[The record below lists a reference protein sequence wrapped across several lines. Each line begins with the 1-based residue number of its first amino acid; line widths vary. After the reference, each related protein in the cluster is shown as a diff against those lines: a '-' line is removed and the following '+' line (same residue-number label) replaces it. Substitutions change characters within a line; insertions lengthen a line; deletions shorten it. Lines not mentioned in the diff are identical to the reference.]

1 MSDGKKYEIHLDNFD
16 GPLDLLL
23 HLIDKNKMDIYDIPI
38 AVITEQYLAYLDEAR
53 EMDLEVA
60 SEFLL
65 TAATLLNIKAK
76 MLLPKR
82 RNADGEL
89 EQEEDPR
96 AELVQRLVEYRFYK
110 ETAQMLQGREQYES
124 TYMLKP
130 HDIEQ
135 MTSELEP
142 GNPVEN
148 VTLNQLMRAFMQVME
163 QAEVVEKPHQL
174 TLEKE
179 EYLVEDS
186 IENIRQR
193 LRTENSIEF
202 TSLFKRGDRKRKII
216 TVFMALLELCRL
228 GELTFQQQSNFG
240 VLWIFPRE
248 AGAPILEETVE

>member
-82 RNADGEL
+82 KNADGEL
-89 EQEEDPR
+89 EPEEDPR

-110 ETAQMLQGREQYES
+110 ETAQVLQQREQYES

-135 MTSELEP
+135 LTSALEP

-148 VTLNQLMRAFMQVME
+148 ITLDQLMQAFLQVME
-163 QAEVVEKPHQL
+163 QAEETEEEHQL

-186 IENIRQR
+186 IRLIRQR
-193 LRTENSIEF
+193 LGQEKSIEF
-202 TSLFKRGDRKRKII
+202 TTLFRRGDRKRKII

-228 GELTFQQQSNFG
+228 GELTFQQQNNFG
-240 VLWIFPRE
+240 ALWIFPKHN
-248 AGAPILEETVE
+248 

>member
-53 EMDLEVA
+53 EMDLEIA

-82 RNADGEL
+82 KSADGEQ

-110 ETAQMLQGREQYES
+110 ETARILQEREQYES

-148 VTLNQLMRAFMQVME
+148 ITLQQLMQAFQQVME
-163 QAEVVEKPHQL
+163 QAETVEEEHQL

-186 IENIRQR
+186 IAQIRHR
-193 LRTENSIEF
+193 LRTESSIEF
-202 TSLFKRGDRKRKII
+202 TTLFSRNDRKRKII

-228 GELTFQQQSNFG
+228 GELTFQQQNNFG
-240 VLWIFPRE
+240 ALWIFPKRNDSE
-248 AGAPILEETVE
+248 AE

>member
-38 AVITEQYLAYLDEAR
+38 AVITEQYLVYLDEAR
-53 EMDLEVA
+53 EMDLEIA

-82 RNADGEL
+82 RTADGEP

-96 AELVQRLVEYRFYK
+96 AELVQRLVDYRFYK
-110 ETAQMLQGREQYES
+110 ETARMLQEREQYES

-130 HDIEQ
+130 HDIDQ

-142 GNPVEN
+142 GNPVED
-148 VTLNQLMRAFMQVME
+148 VTLDMLMKAFLQVMD
-163 QAEVVEKPHQL
+163 QVEATEEKHQL

-186 IENIRQR
+186 MADIRYR
-193 LRTENSIEF
+193 LLRENSIEF
-202 TSLFKRGDRKRKII
+202 TTLFKRGDRKRKII

-228 GELTFQQQSNFG
+228 GELTFQQQNNFG
-240 VLWIFPRE
+240 ALWIFPKQNASE
-248 AGAPILEETVE
+248 ALQ

>member
-23 HLIDKNKMDIYDIPI
+23 HLIDKNKMDVYDIPI

-53 EMDLEVA
+53 EMDLEIA
-60 SEFLL
+60 SEFVL

-110 ETAQMLQGREQYES
+110 ETAQMLQGREQQES

-130 HDIEQ
+130 HDIEL

-148 VTLNQLMRAFMQVME
+148 VTLDQLMKAFMQVME
-163 QAEVVEKPHQL
+163 QIEPEEETHQL

-186 IENIRQR
+186 IEEIRKR
-193 LRTENSIEF
+193 LRMENSIEF
-202 TSLFKRGDRKRKII
+202 TTLFKRGDRKRKVI

-228 GELTFQQQSNFG
+228 GELTFQQQNNFG

-248 AGAPILEETVE
+248 EKDCCNM

>member
-53 EMDLEVA
+53 EMDLEIA

-76 MLLPKR
+76 LLLPKR
-82 RNADGEL
+82 KNADGEL

-96 AELVQRLVEYRFYK
+96 AELVQRLIEYRFYK
-110 ETAQMLQGREQYES
+110 ETAQLLQSREQTEA

-130 HDIEQ
+130 HDIDL

-142 GNPVEN
+142 GNPVED
-148 VTLNQLMRAFMQVME
+148 VTLDMLMKAFMQVME
-163 QAEVVEKPHQL
+163 QADLEEESHQL

-186 IENIRQR
+186 IRDIRQR
-193 LRTENSIEF
+193 LHRENSIEF
-202 TSLFKRGDRKRKII
+202 ATLFKRGERKRKII

-228 GELTFQQQSNFG
+228 GELTFQQQNNFG
-240 VLWIFPRE
+240 ALWIFPKRGE
-248 AGAPILEETVE
+248 NSCSM